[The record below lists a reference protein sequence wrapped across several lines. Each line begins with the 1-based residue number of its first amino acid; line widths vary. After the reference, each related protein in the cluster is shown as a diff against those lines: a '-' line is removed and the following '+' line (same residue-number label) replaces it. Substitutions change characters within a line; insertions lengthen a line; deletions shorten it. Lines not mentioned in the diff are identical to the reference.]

1 MKLQKLSIIL
11 LALLLAAMAMIPMV
25 SAGEIIPSE
34 KVIGMKYFQDNQAN
48 EMKKRIDAP
57 DASSILAKTS
67 EYALVTVDPKAFMQ
81 DADGKHQVTITL
93 DGIEYQ
99 MEIHQIASPID
110 KNAKL
115 IIGDSKSEKIV
126 DLPRILS
133 YRGVIINGETGD
145 ALFTVCEDVILGKI
159 NVGNSSYIIDQLG
172 PGLRDDGKVVHI
184 LYNSDKVIT
193 DPKSQKAHDAEI
205 YENLIEEQ
213 KGLSDSASESG
224 ILAGIKSTS
233 TVDLLAVYDPSFSS
247 LFSNP
252 NGEISNM
259 ILQVNTAF
267 SPTGT
272 TIAIKEY
279 RLATDLSSMDA
290 DDLLPEFRSKYSTL
304 RDSTGSDL
312 AFFFTGR
319 DMVDADGIGYV
330 YNGNARSGWALA
342 QMVSKSNY
350 SGSFSQRNI
359 LIAHELGHN
368 FGATHAQSTT
378 WQEWLILT
386 RYTIMNDPWEGDN
399 MRLEYSSPSGHGDA
413 THNNAGIITTNK
425 GTIASYR

>member
-1 MKLQKLSIIL
+1 MNMRKIGIVL
-11 LALLLAAMAMIPMV
+11 LALLLAGMV
-25 SAGEIIPSE
+25 IVPITSAGEILPSE
-34 KVIGMKYFQDNQAN
+34 NVIGMKYFQNSLAN
-48 EMKKRIDAP
+48 EMKKSIDAP
-57 DASSILAKTS
+57 DASSFLSKTS
-67 EYALVTVDPKAFMQ
+67 EYALVTVDPQAFMQ
-81 DADGKHQVTITL
+81 DADGKHKMTITL
-93 DGIEYQ
+93 DGKEYQ

-126 DLPRILS
+126 DLPRIFS
-133 YRGVIINGETGD
+133 YSGVIINGEKGD
-145 ALFTVCEDVILGKI
+145 ALFTISDDVILGKI
-159 NVGNSSYIIDQLG
+159 TVGNSSYIIDQLG

-184 LYNSDKVIT
+184 LYNSEKVIT

-205 YENLIEEQ
+205 YEDPIDEQ
-213 KGLSDSASESG
+213 KVLSDSASGSG
-224 ILAGIKSTS
+224 KLAGIKSTS
-233 TVDLLAVYDPSFSS
+233 TVDLLAVYDPSFST

-252 NGEISNM
+252 TAEISNM
-259 ILQVNTAF
+259 ISQVNTAF

-272 TIAIKEY
+272 TISIKGY
-279 RLATDLSSMDA
+279 RVATDLSSMDA
-290 DDLLPEFRSKYSTL
+290 DDLLPEFRSKYSTY

-342 QMVSKSNY
+342 QMVSKLNY

-359 LIAHELGHN
+359 LIAHEMGHN

-378 WQEWLILT
+378 WQEWFIFT
-386 RYTIMNDPWEGDN
+386 RYTIMNDPWQGDN

-425 GTIASYR
+425 GTVADYR